1 MKQLIT
7 LCVIVLSSSAF
18 SQVIFSEDFNSS
30 VGMPAGFTMINNDGL
45 TPATNVAYVND
56 AWINRIDF
64 ITPSDSCAFSTSWYT
79 PAGTSDDWMIT
90 PSIAISAGVSAS
102 LYWEGLAPDAAYPDG
117 YEVWVSNGAPT
128 IAGMTGGTMVY
139 TTTAEAQVWTPHTVD
154 ISTFAGSSVRVAFR
168 NNATDQ
174 FILMVDSIVV
184 TEIVAGSADVSMAGD
199 LGQGTEYT
207 QVPLAQIS
215 ALGTSGVIDNV
226 GTADV
231 TNATMTVNVY
241 DGNGTSVY
249 SASSTPT
256 NILMGANSTATVA
269 GFTPT
274 LADMYTVE
282 YVASIT
288 EADVNINN
296 DTTIFSI
303 LVTDSTYA
311 RDDGIVTGTL
321 GIGPGTV
328 GTLGQQFT
336 MNAADDL
343 TTVSFQINNT
353 SGSMTGQ
360 PVVMS
365 IFDMAVGVP
374 NTILAQTTSL
384 TIVDAVDSLYTMP
397 IATGAL
403 NLAAGDYVVAIEEG
417 DSNTLI
423 ATTTTIFTPVTTWVT
438 FTGQPWANNEAFA
451 FNVSYIIRPNFG
463 PAPLCPES
471 TASVTAAACAV
482 YTAPSGAT
490 YSTTGMY
497 MDTIPNACGGDS
509 VITINLTIG
518 ANSTATVNVTEC
530 VSYTAPSGAVYTTTG
545 MYMDTI
551 ANSCAGDSIIT
562 INLTVPVLDLSVSNV
577 GATITAGASGS
588 TYQWIDC
595 ATLSPVAGE
604 TGQSFTATAD
614 GSYAVIVTTSGCSDT
629 SACTAVTVGLNELL
643 ANDLLEV
650 YPNPSNGEF
659 TVGVQGLVANE
670 VIIEVLDFSGRV
682 VGTRKFN
689 NVNGQLTA
697 SMNVNV
703 DAGSYLVRVTANGES
718 ATKTVVISK

>member
-1 MKQLIT
+1 LPYPAPSNGTNFAFTNDDDCNCDKSADRMILPTQSFTGYADVILTHDIFHNNTAGDILTCEVSTDGGTTWT
-7 LCVIVLSSSAF
+7 LVNTYAATAGSWSNGLTVALTAYA
-18 SQVIFSEDFNSS
+18 
-30 VGMPAGFTMINNDGL
+30 GMPAVTISF
-45 TPATNVAYVND
+45 VYND
-56 AWINRIDF
+56 AASWGYGCGVDDIQLEG
-64 ITPSDSCAFSTSWYT
+64 FS
-79 PAGTSDDWMIT
+79 
-90 PSIAISAGVSAS
+90 
-102 LYWEGLAPDAAYPDG
+102 APIVDVA
-117 YEVWVSNGAPT
+117 
-128 IAGMTGGTMVY
+128 M
-139 TTTAEAQVWTPHTVD
+139 TTTNAEYTLIPLSQ
-154 ISTFAGSSVRVAFR
+154 AGSP
-168 NNATDQ
+168 
-174 FILMVDSIVV
+174 I
-184 TEIVAGSADVSMAGD
+184 GSTGMIYNIGAV
-199 LGQGTEYT
+199 
-207 QVPLAQIS
+207 
-215 ALGTSGVIDNV
+215 
-226 GTADV
+226 DV
-231 TNATMTVNVY
+231 TNATMTVNIF
-241 DGNGTSVY
+241 DGLAANVY
-249 SASSTPT
+249 SGSSTPGA
-256 NILMGANSTATVA
+256 ILAGDSLAASVA
-269 GFTPT
+269 GYTP
-274 LADMYTVE
+274 LAVDVYTVE
-282 YVASIT
+282 QVVTIT
-288 EADVNINN
+288 EADVNIMN
-296 DTTIFSI
+296 DTSYYTVA
-303 LVTDSTYA
+303 VTDSTFA
-311 RDDGIVTGTL
+311 RDNGTVISLLGVGTGSTAN
-321 GIGPGTV
+321 IGQLYAMPNADTMTSVSFFFAPGTDA
-328 GTLGQQFT
+328 LG
-336 MNAADDL
+336 D
-343 TTVSFQINNT
+343 TVR
-353 SGSMTGQ
+353 
-360 PVVMS
+360 VA
-365 IFDMAVGVP
+365 IFDVAGGLPTTQIGQSAEHVLGVADTVAAG
-374 NTILAQTTSL
+374 NFL
-384 TIVDAVDSLYTMP
+384 TLSVTDMLSAPLV
-397 IATGAL
+397 
-403 NLAAGDYVVAIEEG
+403 LAAGTYYVAVQEYDNMANMALALSGQIYTPG
-417 DSNTLI
+417 AALI
-423 ATTTTIFTPVTTWVT
+423 NISGGAYATSESFGFP
-438 FTGQPWANNEAFA
+438 GA
-451 FNVSYIIRPNFG
+451 YIIRPNYG
-463 PAPLCPES
+463 PGPICLES
-471 TASVTAAACAV
+471 TSTINASSCAV

-490 YSTTGMY
+490 YATTGMY
-497 MDTIPNACGGDS
+497 MDTIPNYCGADS